1 MVSKFFNTAGYM
13 DCVGDVREGHFIL
26 FNRDKGVS
34 WEDKLWHR
42 RETPTT
48 SLSRSAPPAYSQ
60 SHKPSDRWHCAP
72 VACGQC
78 CGGG

>member
-42 RETPTT
+42 RETY
-48 SLSRSAPPAYSQ
+48 SAY
-60 SHKPSDRWHCAP
+60 DIMVW
-72 VACGQC
+72 GM
-78 CGGG
+78 